1 MHRLLTRLSHKL
13 LSLAL
18 ALLTF
23 IALASW
29 SGSAE
34 AAGRVVW
41 KSTIIEEKGGD
52 GEGEKGYWRLD
63 LEVHL
68 PRAPDVAYYPV
79 RFEFQPTAYYERA
92 LLDGKDGPQEMTQVL
107 SGQQSLIESQDLG
120 FMDPGTGKTQA
131 RTRFTFKVTR
141 GHGYSAGEYK
151 VTLRDGSSGSV
162 IGTPTTLKFKGLNK
176 IVDRRSMVFQS
187 NDTKKKK
194 KEQKEAP
201 PAEETSEATASPES
215 DEPSASEAP
224 SEGNAPPPVEGKPG
238 GGCSVAGP
246 FSAPNGLWPLGL
258 LALALALSRRAF
270 WSRIG

>member
-1 MHRLLTRLSHKL
+1 MHRSLTRLAHKL

-23 IALASW
+23 VALASW
-29 SGSAE
+29 SSAAD

-141 GHGYSAGEYK
+141 GHGYAAGEYK
-151 VTLRDGSSGSV
+151 VTLRDGSSGNT
-162 IGTPTTLKFKGLNK
+162 IGTPTTLKFKGQNK
-176 IVDRRSMVFQS
+176 VVDRRSMVFQS

-194 KEQKEAP
+194 KEAPTEEAAP
-201 PAEETSEATASPES
+201 EAAASPEPE
-215 DEPSASEAP
+215 EPSDAPP
-224 SEGNAPPPVEGKPG
+224 SEGSVPPAVEGKPG
-238 GGCSVAGP
+238 GGCSFGQP
-246 FSAPNGLWPLGL
+246 SSNSSGFGLLGL
-258 LALALALSRRAF
+258 LVLAFALSRTAF
-270 WSRIG
+270 RSRV

>member
-1 MHRLLTRLSHKL
+1 M
-13 LSLAL
+13 
-18 ALLTF
+18 
-23 IALASW
+23 
-29 SGSAE
+29 
-34 AAGRVVW
+34 
-41 KSTIIEEKGGD
+41 
-52 GEGEKGYWRLD
+52 
-63 LEVHL
+63 
-68 PRAPDVAYYPV
+68 

-151 VTLRDGSSGSV
+151 VTLRDGSSGAM

-176 IVDRRSMVFQS
+176 IVDRRSMVFQA
-187 NDTKKKK
+187 NDSKKKK

-201 PAEETSEATASPES
+201 PESEATEAASPEA

-224 SEGNAPPPVEGKPG
+224 SEGQVPPPVEGKPG
-238 GGCSVAGP
+238 GGCSFGSPASQP
-246 FSAPNGLWPLGL
+246 SALGLFGL
-258 LALALALSRRAF
+258 LALGFLVSRVAF
-270 WSRIG
+270 RSRIG